1 VIHLKKNIFLKIIII
16 IIVIFNILLALYI
29 RDKDDVMLD
38 DIIENNIFKN
48 ISYYNE
54 NNLNRYIKYKNNNQ
68 NLNNDEVVKNVN
80 INLDKN
86 FYEDINDA
94 LNKHTNLVLVNKH
107 YYLDENYIP
116 KDLVQLDY
124 KYTSGI
130 NVFADKEAIEAFE
143 LMSTDANAI
152 GLNIKT
158 ISAYRSYEYQK
169 KLYEGY
175 LLNDAQEIV
184 DTYSARAGHSEHQ
197 TGLAFD
203 VYNIEKPYTN
213 FGETKEYE
221 WLKINAHKYGFI
233 IRYTSDNSY
242 ITGYKDEPWHI
253 RYVGV
258 NNATYIYENNITLEE
273 YILNKGSI

>member
-1 VIHLKKNIFLKIIII
+1 MTNDNVYQNIKNYKED
-16 IIVIFNILLALYI
+16 N
-29 RDKDDVMLD
+29 LD
-38 DIIENNIFKN
+38 
-48 ISYYNE
+48 
-54 NNLNRYIKYKNNNQ
+54 RYVKYKNNNE
-68 NLNNDEVVKNVN
+68 NLTFEEVVSDVN

-86 FYEDINDA
+86 FYDDVKDA

-116 KDLVQLDY
+116 NDLVQIDY

-130 NVFADKEAIEAFE
+130 KVMANKEASEAFE
-143 LMSTDANAI
+143 TMSMDASTI
-152 GLNIKT
+152 GLNIKA
-158 ISAYRSYEYQK
+158 ISAYRTYEYQK

-175 LLNDAQEIV
+175 LLNDPVELV

-203 VYNIEKPYTN
+203 VYNIEKPYTS
-213 FGETKEYE
+213 FGETNEYK

-233 IRYTSDNSY
+233 IRYTSENSY

-258 NNATYIYENNITLEE
+258 DNATYIYQNNITLEE
-273 YILNKGSI
+273 YILK

>member
-1 VIHLKKNIFLKIIII
+1 MKKILLLNIFL
-16 IIVIFNILLALYI
+16 IVIFNILLALYV
-29 RDKDDVMLD
+29 RDKGDVMLD
-38 DIIENNIFKN
+38 NIIEDNVYKN
-48 ISYYNE
+48 VNYYKE
-54 NNLNRYIKYKNNNQ
+54 DNLNRYINYKNENK
-68 NLNNDEVVKNVN
+68 NLNYDEVVKNVN

-86 FYEDINDA
+86 FYEDITDA
-94 LNKHTNLVLVNKH
+94 LNKYTNLVLVNKH
-107 YYLDENYIP
+107 YYLNEDYIP
-116 KDLVQLDY
+116 KDLVQIDY

-130 NVFADKEAIEAFE
+130 NVLADKEAADAFE

-158 ISAYRSYEYQK
+158 ISAYRNYEYQK
-169 KLYEGY
+169 KLYDNY
-175 LLNDAQEIV
+175 LLNDPQEIV

-203 VYNIEKPYTN
+203 VYNIAQPYTS
-213 FGETKEYE
+213 FGETNEYK
-221 WLKINAHKYGFI
+221 WLKINAYKYGFI

>member
-1 VIHLKKNIFLKIIII
+1 LKKNLLLKIIII
-16 IIVIFNILLALYI
+16 LIVIFNILLALYI

-213 FGETKEYE
+213 FGETNEFE